1 MTTTTTRATGQAGA
15 LPAAFPSADAPVR
28 QCAPTAVR
36 CVEPPQGRG
45 HSARGSGAY
54 AN

>member
-1 MTTTTTRATGQAGA
+1 
-15 LPAAFPSADAPVR
+15 
-28 QCAPTAVR
+28 VR